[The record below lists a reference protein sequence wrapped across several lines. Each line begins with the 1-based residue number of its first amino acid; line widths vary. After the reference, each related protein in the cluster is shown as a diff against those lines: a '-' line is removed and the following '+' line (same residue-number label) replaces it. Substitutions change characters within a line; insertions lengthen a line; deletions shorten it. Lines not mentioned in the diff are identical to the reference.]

1 MILVVE
7 DEESIRNQL
16 SEALPMLGFDVSLAV
31 DGLEALKM
39 LETVQPDLILS
50 DIVMPGMTGT
60 ELKKELGKEDRFA
73 TIPFVFISALSSF
86 SDVREG
92 MMLAADDYVTKPF
105 RMSEMKRVLDAQ
117 LAKAQA
123 RSRYYS
129 GSVEELVE
137 SLQLIFP
144 HEIITPISVI
154 YGFADF
160 LKTLDQSNP
169 KERSLTLEMLDGITS
184 SAERLRQLSDRFTEL
199 VKVNLH
205 RMQNSKEILEEPFAY
220 DIAETVKSAAVRVA
234 SKQQAKGR
242 LDFRLEPGQV
252 TVLQEAVTRIV
263 GEIVKNAI
271 EYSPEIEFVSITGSS
286 KGQSYYLSI
295 KDQGEGMSK
304 DEISRIGSF
313 VQFGRRSREQQGLG
327 IGLAV
332 TKRLAELIGAEITF
346 TSPEGA
352 GLEVRIRF
360 PLSEE
365 LPPSVN

>member
-1 MILVVE
+1 
-7 DEESIRNQL
+7 
-16 SEALPMLGFDVSLAV
+16 
-31 DGLEALKM
+31 
-39 LETVQPDLILS
+39 
-50 DIVMPGMTGT
+50 
-60 ELKKELGKEDRFA
+60 
-73 TIPFVFISALSSF
+73 
-86 SDVREG
+86 
-92 MMLAADDYVTKPF
+92 MLAADDYVTKPF

-205 RMQNSKEILEEPFAY
+205 KMHNSKEILEEPFAY